1 MIINNKHTII
11 LYFIETGNKFGNA
24 WKTTITLYMYIET
37 YKIFSNHLS

>member
-11 LYFIETGNKFGNA
+11 LCFIETDNKFGNA
-24 WKTTITLYMYIET
+24 WKTTIALYMYNET